1 MSRAFENLFQD
12 RSATDTMSTAI
23 PVSDSP
29 HPALELKCAHSRLY
43 IAGIDEAGRGPLA
56 GPVVVAAVVF
66 EPGRTPIN
74 GLADSKQLTAD
85 RREAL
90 YARIVDRA
98 LAWHVVFIEVDEID
112 RINIYHATMLGMRRA
127 LEGVMH
133 IAQQAEQC
141 MARIDGNALPRGL
154 PCQAQAIVG
163 GDASDRSI
171 MAASILAKVSRD
183 RHMRA
188 LHLEWPDYGF
198 DEHKGYSTPAHL
210 AALKRHGPCPQ
221 HRRSF
226 APVRHAMQGPDLFAG
241 CLAEPAIAK

>member
-1 MSRAFENLFQD
+1 MSRSFADVFQNTGV
-12 RSATDTMSTAI
+12 TDAMPTPPLPLPLLI
-23 PVSDSP
+23 PEPRRPTP
-29 HPALELKCAHSRLY
+29 HPLLY

-74 GLADSKQLTAD
+74 GLADSKQLNPD

-98 LAWHVVFIEVDEID
+98 IAWHVVFIEVDEID
-112 RINIYHATMLGMRRA
+112 RINIFHATMLGMRRA

-133 IAQQAEQC
+133 VARHADQC
-141 MARIDGNALPRGL
+141 MARIDGNALPREL
-154 PCQAQAIVG
+154 PCPAQAIIG

-183 RHMRA
+183 RHMRE
-188 LHLEWPDYGF
+188 LHLRWPEYRF

-210 AALKRHGPCPQ
+210 AALARHGPCPQ

-226 APVRHAMQGPDLFAG
+226 APVRASEDLFSA
-241 CLAEPAIAK
+241 LQRTALPA

>member
-1 MSRAFENLFQD
+1 MSRTCENLFHD
-12 RSATDTMSTAI
+12 PLATDVRSAVTAL
-23 PVSDSP
+23 SDSSP
-29 HPALELKCAHSRLY
+29 PAAQLEAVHSPLY

-56 GPVVVAAVVF
+56 GPVVIAAVVF

-90 YARIVDRA
+90 YVRIVDRA
-98 LAWHVVFIEVDEID
+98 IAWHVVFIEVDEID

-127 LEGVMH
+127 LEGVIH
-133 IAQQAEQC
+133 IAQHADRC

-163 GDASDRSI
+163 GDATDRSI

-183 RHMRA
+183 RHMRE
-188 LHLEWPDYGF
+188 LHRQWPDYGF

-226 APVRHAMQGPDLFAG
+226 APVRHAMQGPDLFAEFI
-241 CLAEPAIAK
+241 AEPAIAG